1 MFERIVNSTLAAL
14 LCGAGIGL
22 AHAAVPE
29 AAGDPPDAQIH
40 FALTPKWSLVGA
52 AGAAP
57 TRENTTEADD
67 SSPAL
72 EQRIGLQFESTPRVT
87 WRVEYEHFR
96 FSDALDDRA
105 RFGEFSLGVKVGF

>member
-1 MFERIVNSTLAAL
+1 MFGRIVRAIIAAAL
-14 LCGAGIGL
+14 AGAAIGV
-22 AHAAVPE
+22 AYAAPPNPT
-29 AAGDPPDAQIH
+29 ADHPDAQIR
-40 FALTPKWSLVGA
+40 FTLRPKWSVFGA
-52 AGAAP
+52 AGMAP

-105 RFGEFSLGVKVGF
+105 KVGEFSIGVKVGF